1 MSEVDSISGVPGDYT
16 VKIKINP
23 RYVNENCTACNA
35 CSEACPVERS
45 CDFNFGLNKSKAIY
59 LPFEQA
65 FPLKYVID
73 RKSCPKDC
81 HAPCLNACKYN
92 AIDFNMQPETVE
104 VKVTSIVVATG
115 WKPYDASK

>member
-1 MSEVDSISGVPGDYT
+1 
-16 VKIKINP
+16 
-23 RYVNENCTACNA
+23 
-35 CSEACPVERS
+35 
-45 CDFNFGLNKSKAIY
+45 LNKSKAIY

-81 HAPCLNACKYN
+81 PAPCLNACKYN